1 MLHAL
6 LLFAQDQAAKPGPQE
21 GPPAWTSFMLPAM
34 LVLIGYF
41 VLFRPMRQQQK
52 QQQLLI
58 ASLRKNDE
66 VLTSGG
72 IYGIVVSIKDKGDE
86 VALKIDDSSPVRLR
100 VSKSSIVR
108 VLNRESQE
116 EDEKDKDKDKEKD
129 TDEAK

>member
-1 MLHAL
+1 MLYAL
-6 LLFAQDQAAKPGPQE
+6 LLFAEEAAPKGAPE

-58 ASLRKNDE
+58 SSLRKNDE

-72 IYGIVVSIKDKGDE
+72 IYGIVVSIKEKGDE
-86 VALKIDDSSPVRLR
+86 VALKIDDNSPVRLR

-108 VLNRESQE
+108 VLNRESAE
-116 EDEKDKDKDKEKD
+116 EEEDKDKDKEKS
-129 TDEAK
+129 EEK

>member
-1 MLHAL
+1 MLYAL
-6 LLFAQDQAAKPGPQE
+6 LLFAQEQAPKGGQE

-52 QQQLLI
+52 QQQLLVS
-58 ASLRKNDE
+58 SLRKNDE
-66 VLTSGG
+66 VLTSSG

-86 VALKIDDSSPVRLR
+86 VALKIDDNSPVRLR

-108 VLNRESQE
+108 VLNREAEAEE
-116 EDEKDKDKDKEKD
+116 EDKEKDKDEEK
-129 TDEAK
+129 

>member
-1 MLHAL
+1 MLYAL
-6 LLFAQDQAAKPGPQE
+6 LLFAQEQAPKAANPETPV
-21 GPPAWTSFMLPAM
+21 WYNFMLPVM

-58 ASLRKNDE
+58 SSLRKNDE
-66 VLTSGG
+66 VVTSGG
-72 IYGIVVSIKDKGDE
+72 IYGIVVSIKEKGDE
-86 VALKIDDSSPVRLR
+86 VALKIDDNSPVRLR

-116 EDEKDKDKDKEKD
+116 EEDKDKAKDKDKDDEK
-129 TDEAK
+129 

>member
-6 LLFAQDQAAKPGPQE
+6 LLFAQEQAPKPGAGE
-21 GPPAWTSFMLPAM
+21 GAPGWSNFMLPVM

-58 ASLRKNDE
+58 SSLRKNDE

-86 VALKIDDSSPVRLR
+86 VALKIDDNSPVRLR
-100 VSKSSIVR
+100 VSRSSIVR
-108 VLNRESQE
+108 ILNRESQE
-116 EDEKDKDKDKEKD
+116 EDKDKDDKDKEKD
-129 TDEAK
+129 EEK